1 MYNPADTICAPAT
14 AVGSGA
20 VSMIRVSGAD
30 SLCAV
35 DRVVRFDKGSA
46 SDSRGYT
53 LKHGNVPGIDEVV
66 VGIYRAPHS
75 YTGEDSA
82 EICCHASPF
91 IASRILGLLCEAGCR
106 LAEPGEFTR
115 RAFTNGKM
123 DLAQAEAVADLIAS
137 GSEAQHRVALNQLRG
152 GYSAE
157 LAEIRSELLELTSL
171 IELELDFS
179 EEEVEFA
186 DRNRLASLL
195 DDVIGRC
202 TTLADSFKAGNA
214 IRNGVPVA
222 IVGAPNSGKS
232 TLLNALLRDDRAL
245 VSDIPGTTRDT
256 IEETC
261 VVGGVLLRFIDT
273 AGIRET
279 RDEVERMGIDRALSK
294 AAQAEIV
301 LGVVDA
307 AASPGVDVDDD
318 RTGKETGTVVATKT
332 ETETGMRMRM
342 GIAPGSV
349 PPHDGFRFM
358 SASVGEKCH
367 APLASE
373 VSALTDCAG
382 DTPILPDSIASQIE
396 KIASTVDL
404 SRQKLVLLL
413 NKCDKAES
421 AAAGAEGPVSPRSG
435 QAPSC
440 GRPLLSGQDPLAP
453 QQVALDSPADRRVLS
468 CGQTLPN
475 GQVPL
480 DPLHTGPDSSP
491 GGGAFSY
498 GQTLPGGEGPSSLR
512 QTEPDSPPSGR
523 TLSPGQTLSSG
534 EVPSSLQQAAS
545 DFLPGSRL
553 SHGQTPSSRQVPSNP
568 QYAVSASGSEGRSM
582 ELEAFLR
589 GRFPAVAFFDEISSG
604 GISDRGVPGEGQRD
618 SNDVISV
625 DNKNVSCANINVSST
640 DYQKNNPI
648 VLSISAKYGIG
659 LEDLRKVL
667 VSLVGD
673 VPADGVLVTNARHAA
688 ALRDAAASLRAVR
701 SGLDAL
707 PGDLLAEDLR
717 AALASLGSITG
728 EICPEEVLGAIFSRF
743 CIGK

>member
-46 SDSRGYT
+46 ADSRGYT
-53 LKHGNVPGIDEVV
+53 LKHGDIPGVDEVV

-106 LAEPGEFTR
+106 MAGPGEFTR

-179 EEEVEFA
+179 EEDVEFA
-186 DRNRLASLL
+186 DRDRLASLL

-307 AASPGVDVDDD
+307 AA
-318 RTGKETGTVVATKT
+318 
-332 ETETGMRMRM
+332 
-342 GIAPGSV
+342 
-349 PPHDGFRFM
+349 
-358 SASVGEKCH
+358 
-367 APLASE
+367 PLAPE
-373 VSALTDCAG
+373 VSALTDCVG
-382 DTPILPDSIASQIE
+382 DASLLPDGIVAQIE
-396 KIASTVDL
+396 KIASAVDL

-421 AAAGAEGPVSPRSG
+421 ATSGAAGPVSSRSG
-435 QAPSC
+435 LAPSC
-440 GRPLLSGQDPLAP
+440 GQTLQSGQVPSDS
-453 QQVALDSPADRRVLS
+453 QQAEPDSLADRRVLS
-468 CGQTLPN
+468 CGQTLPS
-475 GQVPL
+475 GQIPL
-480 DPLHTGPDSSP
+480 DTQHVEPESSP

-498 GQTLPGGEGPSSLR
+498 GQTL
-512 QTEPDSPPSGR
+512 
-523 TLSPGQTLSSG
+523 SSG
-534 EVPSSLQQAAS
+534 EVPSRLQQAAS
-545 DFLPGSRL
+545 DFLPGSRIL
-553 SHGQTPSSRQVPSNP
+553 SHRQTPSSRQVPSNT
-568 QYAVSASGSEGRSM
+568 QYAVSASGSVGRSM

-589 GRFPAVAFFDEISSG
+589 GRFPAVAFFDENSSCRISDSGVSGEAIFDDKLPDG
-604 GISDRGVPGEGQRD
+604 GILGDGTSEDVASVGQFLDHRN

-625 DNKNVSCANINVSST
+625 DNKNVSHTNINVLT
-640 DYQKNNPI
+640 ADYQKNNPI

-728 EICPEEVLGAIFSRF
+728 EICPEEVLGAIFSKF

>member
-1 MYNPADTICAPAT
+1 
-14 AVGSGA
+14 
-20 VSMIRVSGAD
+20 MIRVSGAA

-46 SDSRGYT
+46 ADSRGYT
-53 LKHGNVPGIDEVV
+53 LKHGDIPGVDEVV

-91 IASRILGLLCEAGCR
+91 IASRILGLLSEAGCR
-106 LAEPGEFTR
+106 MAGPGEFTR

-179 EEEVEFA
+179 EEDVEFA
-186 DRNRLASLL
+186 DRDRLASLL

-307 AASPGVDVDDD
+307 AA
-318 RTGKETGTVVATKT
+318 
-332 ETETGMRMRM
+332 
-342 GIAPGSV
+342 
-349 PPHDGFRFM
+349 
-358 SASVGEKCH
+358 
-367 APLASE
+367 PLAPE

-382 DTPILPDSIASQIE
+382 DTPLLPDGIAAQIE
-396 KIASTVDL
+396 KIASAVDL

-413 NKCDKAES
+413 NKCDKTES
-421 AAAGAEGPVSPRSG
+421 AVAGPEGPVSPRSG
-435 QAPSC
+435 LAPSC
-440 GRPLLSGQDPLAP
+440 
-453 QQVALDSPADRRVLS
+453 
-468 CGQTLPN
+468 
-475 GQVPL
+475 
-480 DPLHTGPDSSP
+480 
-491 GGGAFSY
+491 
-498 GQTLPGGEGPSSLR
+498 
-512 QTEPDSPPSGR
+512 
-523 TLSPGQTLSSG
+523 GQTLSSG
-534 EVPSSLQQAAS
+534 ESSPDSQQAAPDS
-545 DFLPGSRL
+545 PTDRRNPSCGQIL
-553 SHGQTPSSRQVPSNP
+553 SGQVPSNP
-568 QYAVSASGSEGRSM
+568 QYAVSASGSVGRSM

-589 GRFPAVAFFDEISSG
+589 GRFPAVAFFDENSSCRISDSGVSGEAIFDDKLPDG
-604 GISDRGVPGEGQRD
+604 GIPKGRISEDVVSTGRFSDHLD
-618 SNDVISV
+618 LNDVILAC
-625 DNKNVSCANINVSST
+625 NKNVSYANINVLSA
-640 DYQKNNPI
+640 DYQKNNPT

-667 VSLVGD
+667 VSLVGN
-673 VPADGVLVTNARHAA
+673 VTADGVLVTNARHAA

-717 AALASLGSITG
+717 AALSSLGSITG
-728 EICPEEVLGAIFSRF
+728 EICPEEVLGSIFSRF

>member
-1 MYNPADTICAPAT
+1 
-14 AVGSGA
+14 
-20 VSMIRVSGAD
+20 MIRVSGAD

-46 SDSRGYT
+46 ADSRGYT
-53 LKHGNVPGIDEVV
+53 LKHGIIPGVDEVV

-91 IASRILGLLCEAGCR
+91 IVSRILGLLCEAGCR
-106 LAEPGEFTR
+106 MAEPGEFTR

-179 EEEVEFA
+179 EEDVEFA
-186 DRNRLASLL
+186 DRDRLASLL
-195 DDVIGRC
+195 DDVIGHC

-307 AASPGVDVDDD
+307 AAPLGVDVDDD
-318 RTGKETGTVVATKT
+318 RTGKETGTAVATKM
-332 ETETGMRMRM
+332 EMEMVTETGMGMGMGMRMR
-342 GIAPGSV
+342 IAPGSV

-358 SASVGEKCH
+358 SASVGERCH

-382 DTPILPDSIASQIE
+382 DTPLLPDGIAAQIE
-396 KIASTVDL
+396 KIASVVDL

-413 NKCDKAES
+413 NKCDKAEN
-421 AAAGAEGPVSPRSG
+421 AVAGSEGLASPRSG

-440 GRPLLSGQDPLAP
+440 G
-453 QQVALDSPADRRVLS
+453 
-468 CGQTLPN
+468 
-475 GQVPL
+475 
-480 DPLHTGPDSSP
+480 
-491 GGGAFSY
+491 
-498 GQTLPGGEGPSSLR
+498 
-512 QTEPDSPPSGR
+512 
-523 TLSPGQTLSSG
+523 
-534 EVPSSLQQAAS
+534 
-545 DFLPGSRL
+545 
-553 SHGQTPSSRQVPSNP
+553 QVPSNP
-568 QYAVSASGSEGRSM
+568 QYAVSASGSFGRSM

-604 GISDRGVPGEGQRD
+604 GISDRGVPGEGVLNDKLSDGGIPKGRISED
-618 SNDVISV
+618 VVSTGRFSDHLDLNDVILAC
-625 DNKNVSCANINVSST
+625 NKNVSYANINVLSA
-640 DYQKNNPI
+640 DYQKNNPT

-667 VSLVGD
+667 VSLVGN
-673 VPADGVLVTNARHAA
+673 VTADGVLVTNARHAA

>member
-20 VSMIRVSGAD
+20 VSMIRISGAD

-53 LKHGNVPGIDEVV
+53 LKHGNIPGLDEVV

-91 IASRILGLLCEAGCR
+91 IVSRILGLLCEAGCR

-157 LAEIRSELLELTSL
+157 LAEIRSELLDLTSL

-186 DRNRLASLL
+186 DRDRLASLL

-307 AASPGVDVDDD
+307 TVPPAPGV
-318 RTGKETGTVVATKT
+318 A
-332 ETETGMRMRM
+332 
-342 GIAPGSV
+342 
-349 PPHDGFRFM
+349 
-358 SASVGEKCH
+358 
-367 APLASE
+367 
-373 VSALTDCAG
+373 ALTDCVG
-382 DTPILPDSIASQIE
+382 DASLLPDGIAAQIE
-396 KIASTVDL
+396 KIASAVDL

-421 AAAGAEGPVSPRSG
+421 ATADAAGPVSPRSG
-435 QAPSC
+435 
-440 GRPLLSGQDPLAP
+440 LAP
-453 QQVALDSPADRRVLS
+453 S
-468 CGQTLPN
+468 CGQTL
-475 GQVPL
+475 Q
-480 DPLHTGPDSSP
+480 
-491 GGGAFSY
+491 
-498 GQTLPGGEGPSSLR
+498 
-512 QTEPDSPPSGR
+512 SG
-523 TLSPGQTLSSG
+523 
-534 EVPSSLQQAAS
+534 
-545 DFLPGSRL
+545 
-553 SHGQTPSSRQVPSNP
+553 QVPSNT
-568 QYAVSASGSEGRSM
+568 QYAVSASGSVGRSM

-589 GRFPAVAFFDEISSG
+589 GRFPAVAFFDENSSCRISDSGVSGEAIFDDKLPDG
-604 GISDRGVPGEGQRD
+604 GILGDGTSEDVASVGQFLDHRN

-625 DNKNVSCANINVSST
+625 DNKNVSHTNINVLT
-640 DYQKNNPI
+640 ADYQKNNPI

-701 SGLDAL
+701 SGLYAL